1 MSSKKT
7 PKHDVKSFDKTLQKT
22 YQWLDELAA
31 DLDWQDHR
39 HTYAALRVTLRTLR
53 DRLPLAEAVDLGAQ
67 LPMLVRGFYYDGW
80 TPTQTAER
88 ARQAAEFLQ
97 PLEAEL
103 SGLGKQP
110 VEEIAR
116 AVFRLLARHISA
128 GEMEDVRSVLPP
140 QIRQLIP
147 SVAA

>member
-7 PKHDVKSFDKTLQKT
+7 PKHDVTSFDKTLQKT

-80 TPTQTAER
+80 TPTQKVER
-88 ARQAAEFLQ
+88 ARQAEDFLQ

-103 SGLGKQP
+103 SGLGKP
-110 VEEIAR
+110 VEDIAR
-116 AVFRLLARHISA
+116 AVFRLLARHISV